1 MISTA
6 GWKGPLVLGASLL
19 AAWSCTQANQ
29 ESTSVTAEASSAS
42 KDAATP
48 AGIRFVDVTA
58 ETGLDFVH
66 ATGSAGSYPMPA
78 IMGGGMAV
86 FDADGDSLLDLYFPN
101 AGSAVAGEAGRNRLY
116 LQRPRGR
123 FVDATAGSGLANP
136 GYGMGAAVGDI
147 DNDGDLDLYVTNF
160 GADVLYRNEGGGRFV
175 DATAALGL
183 ATPEWSTSAVF
194 FDADLDGWLDLYV
207 ARYVRWNDAREC
219 QVQGG
224 RVDYCGPQQY
234 EGEADVFYVN
244 EGGRR
249 FVDRSRSAGV
259 SLIADAGLGVAAAD
273 FDDDGRPDVYV
284 ANDADPNQLW
294 INRGDGTL
302 EDDAVLLGAA
312 YNRFGVGEAGMGIAL
327 GDIDGD
333 LDLDL
338 FLSHLIEETNTLYV
352 NLGGAPGASDGFD
365 DLAAEAGLAA
375 PSTPYTGFGAAFFD
389 ADNDGD
395 LDLAVV
401 NGAVKRRPAALS
413 DRDDWFWRGYAEPN
427 LLMLGDGGGAFVDVS
442 VGSGDFGSALDV
454 SRALVPFD
462 LEGDGD
468 LDLLVNNLEGPARI
482 YRNDSTAGPA
492 GSVSLRVVDPD
503 LRRTALG
510 ASVVAWT
517 SGRPIRRRVLPLGG
531 YLTGGEAPVHIG
543 LGDAAGV
550 ERFEVTWP
558 GGAVEEF
565 DGASSGSE
573 VVLVRGE
580 GR

>member
-1 MISTA
+1 M
-6 GWKGPLVLGASLL
+6 KPLVLGATLS
-19 AAWSCTQANQ
+19 AAWSCTQADGDPA
-29 ESTSVTAEASSAS
+29 SVTAEAPSAP
-42 KDAATP
+42 KDATP
-48 AGIRFVDVTA
+48 AGVRFVDVTA

-78 IMGGGMAV
+78 IMGGGVAV
-86 FDADGDSLLDLYFPN
+86 FDADGDGLLDLYFPN
-101 AGSAVAGEAGRNRLY
+101 AGSNVAGEAGRNRLY
-116 LQRPRGR
+116 LQQPRGR
-123 FVDATAGSGLANP
+123 FVDATDGSGLDNP

-147 DNDGDLDLYVTNF
+147 DNDGDLDLYLTNF

-175 DATAALGL
+175 DATGEFDL

-207 ARYVRWNDAREC
+207 ARYVQWNEAREC

-224 RVDYCGPQQY
+224 RVDYCGPQQF

-249 FVDRSRSAGV
+249 FVDRSRDAGV
-259 SLIADAGLGVAAAD
+259 SLIADAGLGAAAAD

-294 INRGDGTL
+294 INRGDGTF

-333 LDLDL
+333 RDLDL

-365 DLAAEAGLAA
+365 DRAAEAGLAA
-375 PSTPYTGFGAAFFD
+375 PSTPYTGFGTAFFD

-427 LLMLGDGGGAFVDVS
+427 LLILGDGAGAFVDVS
-442 VGSGDFGSALDV
+442 AASGDYGAALDV
-454 SRALVPFD
+454 GRALVPFD

-468 LDLLVNNLEGPARI
+468 LDLLVSNLEGPARI
-482 YRNDSTAGPA
+482 YRNESAAGPA
-492 GSVSLRVVDPD
+492 GWVSLRVVDPN

-510 ASVVAWT
+510 ASVVAWID
-517 SGRPIRRRVLPLGG
+517 GRPVRRRVLPLGG
-531 YLTGGEAPVHIG
+531 YLTGGEAPMHIG

-565 DGASSGSE
+565 DGAESGSE
-573 VVLVRGE
+573 VVLARGE